1 MKWSIVIVCSLFILT
16 SCGKK
21 DESNPV
27 TPPAGA
33 PGMAVLVFPAQNE
46 VCTQG
51 VVISATQSSIPLK
64 WVAAKLAG
72 SYEVTIK
79 NLEKGT
85 ITTQTTSATQLDV
98 TLERN
103 APFSWYVT
111 SKTSASTITAKSEVW
126 KFYNP
131 GPGTLSYAPFPAEAV
146 NPSIGAG
153 ITAVGGKITLSWTG
167 ADADNDINGYDV
179 YFGTISTN
187 MAIIKSGAGEM
198 VLNGVE
204 VTSGNT
210 YFWKVITKDA
220 KGNTSASGMFNFKVN

>member
-21 DESNPV
+21 DENNPV
-27 TPPAGA
+27 TPPAEA
-33 PGMAVLVFPAQNE
+33 PGTATLVFPAQNE

-111 SKTSASTITAKSEVW
+111 SKTSASTITAKSDVW

-131 GPGTLSYAPFPAEAV
+131 GPGTISYAPFPAEAV
-146 NPSIGAG
+146 NPSIGAS

-167 ADADNDINGYDV
+167 ADADNDITGYDV
-179 YFGTISTN
+179 YIGRTSAN
-187 MAIIKSGAGEM
+187 MPILKSGVGDL
-198 VLNGVE
+198 VLNDVQ

-220 KGNTSASGMFNFKVN
+220 KGNTSASGIFNFKVN